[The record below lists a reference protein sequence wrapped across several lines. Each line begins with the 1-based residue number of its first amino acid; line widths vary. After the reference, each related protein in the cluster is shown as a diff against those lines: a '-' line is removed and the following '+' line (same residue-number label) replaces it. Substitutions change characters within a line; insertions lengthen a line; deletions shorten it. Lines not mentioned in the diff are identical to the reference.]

1 MFDLREL
8 ELLFLD
14 PTDLV
19 INNINEYLNSFKVI
33 KIIFS

>member
-14 PTDLV
+14 PIDLV